1 MLPVACLMRGTSM
14 RVARRLREAARSPGL
29 MLRMASIRWPRA
41 LIRSSCVLNANPCLF
56 ASRSICSW
64 IRRDNLLATFEAASS
79 GVDELWIALEPGHR
93 GARRTG
99 LAMTDDRR
107 LATHGSLWKVA
118 VRRATRDGPESEQT
132 AGIVWDAL
140 LSRPGRVLLWN
151 VFPLHCHKPGR
162 ALSNRRHTRS
172 ERLACAELTADIVDM
187 VSPRRIV
194 AIGRDAQAAMAPSHP
209 TRIPV
214 RHPSY
219 GGKAEFLA
227 GVNG

>member
-1 MLPVACLMRGTSM
+1 MTDGGSDIGPAVGLTPARAVERLADLSFENVFNPYRDVCPHHDLPDAP
-14 RVARRLREAARSPGL
+14 A
-29 MLRMASIRWPRA
+29 
-41 LIRSSCVLNANPCLF
+41 
-56 ASRSICSW
+56 

-132 AGIVWDAL
+132 AGIVWEAL

-172 ERLACAELTADIVDM
+172 ERLACAELTTDIVTM

-194 AIGRDAQAAMAPSHP
+194 AIGRDAQAAMAQSHP

>member
-1 MLPVACLMRGTSM
+1 MISGGSDRGPAVGLTPARAVERLADLSFENVFNPYRDVCPHHDLPDAP
-14 RVARRLREAARSPGL
+14 A
-29 MLRMASIRWPRA
+29 
-41 LIRSSCVLNANPCLF
+41 
-56 ASRSICSW
+56 